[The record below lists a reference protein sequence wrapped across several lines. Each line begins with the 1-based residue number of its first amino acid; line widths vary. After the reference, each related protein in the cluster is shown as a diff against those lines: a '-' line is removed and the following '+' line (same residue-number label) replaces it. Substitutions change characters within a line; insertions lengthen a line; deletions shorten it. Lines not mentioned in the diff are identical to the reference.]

1 MKNEETG
8 WVIPEPQPVNVT
20 NQIVQQIDVS
30 SIIAKLDEVIAVM
43 NRFDIQTNLANINE
57 TIKVAE
63 NISTS

>member
-30 SIIAKLDEVIAVM
+30 SIIAKLDEEVICCDEQI
-43 NRFDIQTNLANINE
+43 RYSDE
-57 TIKVAE
+57 PC
-63 NISTS
+63 